1 MRLPR
6 EALLA
11 IIVTAVVLYLYIV
24 AGGAVLYGIC
34 GFASPA
40 RQTSG
45 CSSAETRGNL
55 N

>member
-34 GFASPA
+34 GFASQRDKPA
-40 RQTSG
+40 AVHHPKLAAT
-45 CSSAETRGNL
+45 
-55 N
+55 